1 MSSFKMWN
9 LFKKLKEYLRDCI
22 LYGNIYAR
30 VKSLFVK
37 KCFFLYRMVM
47 LLKFYTL
54 VYLFS
59 RLVLAENSLS
69 G

>member
-1 MSSFKMWN
+1 MSSFKCEI
-9 LFKKLKEYLRDCI
+9 FKKIEEYLRDCI
-22 LYGNIYAR
+22 LYGNTYAR

-37 KCFFLYRMVM
+37 KGFFLYRMFM

-54 VYLFS
+54 FYLFS